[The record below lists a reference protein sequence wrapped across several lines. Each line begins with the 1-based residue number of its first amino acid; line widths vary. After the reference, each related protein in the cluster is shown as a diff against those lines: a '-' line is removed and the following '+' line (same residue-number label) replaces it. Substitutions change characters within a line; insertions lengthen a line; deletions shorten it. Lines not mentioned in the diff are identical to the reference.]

1 MRQVPLVVVDREE
14 RKLTKIESG
23 ASTLVA
29 TTPLTS
35 QPAKQGGGRRREF
48 QLSVADYFPEAGPD
62 EAHDRS
68 NRRRIGLPSQ
78 AHFSNYNVLSNELQK
93 PQSATKEIEDDLESV
108 PQPEA
113 QAYDEI

>member
-1 MRQVPLVVVDREE
+1 MVVVEREE

-48 QLSVADYFPEAGPD
+48 QLSVADNFPEAGSG
-62 EAHDRS
+62 EANDRS
-68 NRRRIGLPSQ
+68 SRRRIGLPSQ
-78 AHFSNYNVLSNELQK
+78 AHSSNMPSNELQQH
-93 PQSATKEIEDDLESV
+93 QSAAEEMEDDLASI
-108 PQPEA
+108 P
-113 QAYDEI
+113 

>member
-1 MRQVPLVVVDREE
+1 MRQVPVVVGDREE

-29 TTPLTS
+29 TPLTS

-48 QLSVADYFPEAGPD
+48 QLSVADYFPDAGSGEAN
-62 EAHDRS
+62 DRS

-78 AHFSNYNVLSNELQK
+78 AHFSNVLSSELQK
-93 PQSATKEIEDDLESV
+93 PRSTAKEIEDDLTSV

-113 QAYDEI
+113 QASDEI

>member
-1 MRQVPLVVVDREE
+1 MRQVPVVVSDREE

-48 QLSVADYFPEAGPD
+48 QLSVADYFPEAGSG
-62 EAHDRS
+62 EANDRS

-78 AHFSNYNVLSNELQK
+78 AHFSNVLSSELQK
-93 PQSATKEIEDDLESV
+93 PQSVAKEIEDDLASV

-113 QAYDEI
+113 QACDEI